1 VAANGRGE
9 GQYLYTFR
17 ERFSLSDAEL
27 KLYAMVG
34 FQRIIGDFMALLIFT
49 LIGDCIHAMF

>member
-1 VAANGRGE
+1 
-9 GQYLYTFR
+9 LYTFR

-27 KLYAMVG
+27 KPYAMAG
-34 FQRIIGDFMALLIFT
+34 FLRIIGVFMALLIFT